1 MADMRPCP
9 ECGGDL
15 WKSRDYARVLRDLGY
30 QRREAEKLAA
40 ENGILRSQAR
50 MREVA
55 LKDSNSAHQQKIARQ
70 AKAIRRLEEK
80 LRKRGER
87 PYEDTTLD
95 QTP

>member
-15 WKSRDYARVLRDLGY
+15 WKMRDHARVLRELHRY
-30 QRREAEKLAA
+30 KAEAEKLAA

-50 MREVA
+50 LREIEQKQA
-55 LKDSNSAHQQKIARQ
+55 GSAHQQKIVRQ
-70 AKAIRRLEEK
+70 SRAIKRLEEK
-80 LRKRGER
+80 LREAQKR
-87 PYEDTTLD
+87 PYEGATLD